1 MARILEGVP
10 PLSLLLLSVGN
21 VFPESNSKRSCD
33 FVGDNLVAESV
44 FNKGHLLKDI
54 GSLNLIN

>member
-21 VFPESNSKRSCD
+21 VFAESNCKRSCD
-33 FVGDNLVAESV
+33 FVGDNLVAER
-44 FNKGHLLKDI
+44 
-54 GSLNLIN
+54 SLVERYWLFEFD